1 MSNKSNSVH
10 AGIQSKDA
18 ARESEERYRLIVESA
33 LDYAIFTTD
42 LHGTITTWPP
52 GAAAVFGWSA
62 EEVVGR
68 SGDLLFT
75 PEDVANREHVKE
87 IALAKETGVAPD
99 IRWHI
104 RKDGSHV
111 FIEGWTRALRNSA
124 GEITGLL
131 KIGQDTTQRRKLETA
146 LRESEERFRTLVV
159 SIPQMVFRSR
169 GSGERTWGSPQWE
182 VYTSLSLA
190 ASLGT
195 GWLDAIH
202 PDDKAET
209 IQAWQSAEATG
220 QYYVEHRIRR
230 AADAQYRWHQTRAVR
245 LPGSERREWVG
256 TSTDVHDLRQLHD
269 QQSLLIAELQHRTRN
284 LLAVVQSIMQQTL
297 AKSRTLEEFGQ
308 KFQDR
313 LAALSRVQGLLSNV
327 EQEAITLAAVLR
339 LELDA
344 LGAQATDR
352 ISLDGPNV
360 VLPSNAIQ
368 TLALAIHELATNA
381 RKYGALRHEKGR
393 LQVRWRLSPGDRDDR
408 RLVLEWVESGVET
421 KPHIPPKSGF
431 GRTLIEVALAES
443 LGAKTGFQLTN
454 DGVYCTIELAL

>member
-62 EEVVGR
+62 EEVVGH

-131 KIGQDTTQRRKLETA
+131 KIGQDTTQRRRLETA

-159 SIPQMVFRSR
+159 SIPQRVFRSR
-169 GSGERTWGSPQWE
+169 SSGERTWGSPQWE

-195 GWLDAIH
+195 GWLEAIH

-209 IQAWQSAEATG
+209 IQAWQS
-220 QYYVEHRIRR
+220 
-230 AADAQYRWHQTRAVR
+230 
-245 LPGSERREWVG
+245 
-256 TSTDVHDLRQLHD
+256 
-269 QQSLLIAELQHRTRN
+269 
-284 LLAVVQSIMQQTL
+284 
-297 AKSRTLEEFGQ
+297 
-308 KFQDR
+308 
-313 LAALSRVQGLLSNV
+313 
-327 EQEAITLAAVLR
+327 
-339 LELDA
+339 
-344 LGAQATDR
+344 
-352 ISLDGPNV
+352 
-360 VLPSNAIQ
+360 
-368 TLALAIHELATNA
+368 
-381 RKYGALRHEKGR
+381 
-393 LQVRWRLSPGDRDDR
+393 
-408 RLVLEWVESGVET
+408 
-421 KPHIPPKSGF
+421 
-431 GRTLIEVALAES
+431 
-443 LGAKTGFQLTN
+443 
-454 DGVYCTIELAL
+454 